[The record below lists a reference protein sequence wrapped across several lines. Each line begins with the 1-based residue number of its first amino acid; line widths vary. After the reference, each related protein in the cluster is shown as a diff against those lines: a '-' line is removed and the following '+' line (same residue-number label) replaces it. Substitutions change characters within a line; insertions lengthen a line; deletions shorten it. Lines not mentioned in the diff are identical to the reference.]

1 MPSTSQNG
9 RVSRPKFLFLG
20 DHPAVDFANTLAPPP
35 GLDIDFLRTWQ
46 DAIDWFVQAKLTSAA
61 SLHVPEARATGA
73 LKALVALRQ
82 AWRSVLSQI
91 IAGGKVSDEF
101 LEKLNAL
108 LGADAFTEI
117 LQRSGKKG
125 FQLVRSASQH
135 QGERLALAILAHQI
149 AHFLVEAD
157 LNYLHQCA
165 NTTSC
170 VLYFY
175 DTTKNHRRLWCS
187 VATCGNRHKV
197 AEFRRRQALSQK
209 K

>member
-1 MPSTSQNG
+1 MPSTFENG
-9 RVSRPKFLFLG
+9 RVSHPKFLFLG
-20 DHPAVDFANTLAPPP
+20 DHPAVDFANTLVPPP
-35 GLDIDFLRTWQ
+35 GPDIDFLRTWQ
-46 DAIDWFVQAKLTSAA
+46 DAIDWFVEAKLTSAA
-61 SLHVPEARATGA
+61 RLHVPEARATEA
-73 LKALVALRQ
+73 LKALVALRH

-108 LGADAFTEI
+108 LGADAFSET

-125 FQLVRSASQH
+125 FQLGRSASQN

-149 AHFLVEAD
+149 AHFLVEAN

-175 DTTKNHRRLWCS
+175 DTTKNHRRQWCS